1 MPQYGLPSRK
11 ELGDRILKTIA
22 ETAEQAS
29 NANLRERQEETGGR
43 FELCRVTQITMESLK
58 QSKWRRARLISALRW
73 PNIVFLRCFAHD
85 VNNLGESSPQDGVQ
99 DCYKAGSHCHRN
111 IKQLVFAGRIVSIR

>member
-43 FELCRVTQITMESLK
+43 LFLFGVLVKFELCPVTQITMESLK

-73 PNIVFLRCFAHD
+73 PNNVFLRCFAHD

-99 DCYKAGSHCHRN
+99 DCYKA
-111 IKQLVFAGRIVSIR
+111 